1 MTASSRRAL
10 LSVSDKRDL
19 VPFARRLAALGYE
32 LVSTGGTFRVLRE
45 ADVPVTY
52 VSDVTEH
59 PEVFDGR
66 VKTLHPRI
74 HGGILFNR
82 AVEQHHAEAADNRIV
97 PIDVVVVNLYPFRET
112 IARDGVSADDAVEN
126 IDIGGPAMVRAA
138 AKNFSAVT
146 IVVSPDAYD
155 RVADELEAH
164 GETSFE
170 TRRQLALDAFRH
182 TAAYDAAI
190 ATWLATECGE
200 DAVVPDEIHA
210 PLIKVDDLRYGENP
224 HQRAAIYRPDGAP
237 AYSGA
242 NVLQGKALSYNN
254 LVDLDGAVGAVLEF
268 DEPACVVV
276 KHTNPCGVGRDEGSL
291 LTAWERALAGDPVS
305 AFGGIVALNRE
316 VDVDVAEG
324 LTGLFL
330 EIVAA
335 PSFSAAA
342 VDVLASKKNL
352 RVVTL
357 DAGRLAPRR
366 AVRPTLFGT
375 LVQDA
380 DPVISRI
387 DEAWDV
393 ATERAPTADEAVA
406 LRFMWRVCKHVKSNA
421 IVLGNAE
428 RTLGVGAGQM
438 SRVDAVH
445 LAVRKATGLLDGAVL
460 ASDAFFPF
468 RDGVDAA
475 AAAGIRAIV
484 QPGGSR
490 RDPEVIDACNEHGIA
505 MVFTGHRHFRH

>member
-1 MTASSRRAL
+1 MTAPARRAL

-19 VPFARRLAALGYE
+19 VPFARRLAALGFE

-45 ADVPVTY
+45 GGVPVTY

-66 VKTLHPRI
+66 VKTLHPRV

-82 AVEQHHAEAADNRIV
+82 AMDTHHAEAADNGIV

-112 IARDGVSADDAVEN
+112 IAREGVTPNDAVEN

-146 IVVSPDAYD
+146 VVVSPDAYD
-155 RVADELEAH
+155 RVATELEAD
-164 GETSFE
+164 GATSLE
-170 TRRQLALDAFRH
+170 TRRALALEAFRH
-182 TAAYDAAI
+182 TASYDAAI
-190 ATWLATECGE
+190 ATWMATQCGE
-200 DAVVPDEIHA
+200 DAVLPAEIHA
-210 PLIKVDDLRYGENP
+210 PLLKVDDLRYGENP
-224 HQRAAIYRPDGAP
+224 HQRASLYTADGTP
-237 AYSGA
+237 ALNGA
-242 NVLQGKALSYNN
+242 EVLQGKALSYNN

-276 KHTNPCGVGRDEGSL
+276 KHTNPCGVGRDDASL
-291 LTAWERALAGDPVS
+291 KTAWDRALAGDPVS

-316 VDVDVAEG
+316 VDADVAEG

-335 PSFSAAA
+335 PAFTGAAREL
-342 VDVLASKKNL
+342 LAAKKNL

-357 DAGRLAPRR
+357 DVDRLAPAR

-380 DPVISRI
+380 DPTIDRI
-387 DEAWDV
+387 DETWDV
-393 ATERAPTADEAVA
+393 ATERAPTDAEAVA

-421 IVLGNAE
+421 IVLGTAE
-428 RTLGVGAGQM
+428 RTVGVGAGQM

-445 LAVRKATGLLDGAVL
+445 LAVRKATGPLEGAVL

-490 RDPEVIDACNEHGIA
+490 RDPEVIAACNEHGIA